1 MPPITILEQNQNC
14 CLSFFDFRSSFEKS
28 KPPFLFIFSRNDA
41 VSLLKAAAKGG
52 SRHEAHTIST
62 KSDGHWHIKKSPTT
76 TGGNYACIY
85 ELSNHLNTTHN
96 TNAPVRAFRTGAFC
110 CSKNFLKKFQ
120 KIFGVFE
127 NRRIA
132 PRKGG
137 STTNFPTRKEVRMW
151 NLIAGSFRSLCI
163 APSRLQADSLEWG

>member
-28 KPPFLFIFSRNDA
+28 KPPFLFIFWWNDA

-52 SRHEAHTIST
+52 SRHEAKSIST
-62 KSDGHWHIKKSPTT
+62 KSDSYWLIKKSPPT
-76 TGGNYACIY
+76 TGGNYAYIY
-85 ELSNHLNTTHN
+85 ELSNHLDTAYNAY
-96 TNAPVRAFRTGAFC
+96 APVRAFRTGAFC
-110 CSKNFLKKFQ
+110 TFKKFLKKFQ

-127 NRRIA
+127 KRRIA

-137 STTNFPTRKEVRMW
+137 KHHQLSNEKGGENVEP
-151 NLIAGSFRSLCI
+151 N
-163 APSRLQADSLEWG
+163 SREFYN